1 MTDYSAQAVFPSVQT
16 QVQFRPLPRTLHAL
30 RTKLGATRDG
40 IPDWPTRFAAA
51 AAITSVLKSRREKT
65 A

>member
-1 MTDYSAQAVFPSVQT
+1 MTDYSARADFSSVPT
-16 QVQFRPLPRTLHAL
+16 EVQFRPLPRTLHAL

-51 AAITSVLKSRREKT
+51 AAITSVLKSRREK
-65 A
+65 AS